1 MGQYDKQVEA
11 QRLKLEAEKWAVG
24 IKSTHFHRIKSMWY
38 DDRPQDTDLGYVND
52 IQYNSGLIERT
63 LINGDVVFFGEAAK
77 GEDLVAKYR
86 RNTT

>member
-1 MGQYDKQVEA
+1 MGQYDKQVED
-11 QRLKLEAEKWAVG
+11 QRLKLEAEEWAVG
-24 IKSTHFHRIKSMWY
+24 IKSTHFLRIKSMWY